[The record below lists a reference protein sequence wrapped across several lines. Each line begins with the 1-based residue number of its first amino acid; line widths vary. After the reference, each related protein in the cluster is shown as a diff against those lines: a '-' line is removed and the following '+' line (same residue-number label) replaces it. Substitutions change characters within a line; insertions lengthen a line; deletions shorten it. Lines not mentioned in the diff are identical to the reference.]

1 VADSIDPIHVVAAV
15 ATRGD
20 RVFAAKRAA
29 HKSAAGKWEFPG
41 GKVDPGETPES
52 ALEREI
58 REEFGVS
65 IRVLRPIHRCTTV
78 VRAQSIDLDAYLC
91 VFDSEDPMSSPDHDE
106 ICWIEI
112 QSLASYDFA
121 TPDIPIIE
129 KLLTGEHHHD

>member
-1 VADSIDPIHVVAAV
+1 MADSIDPLHVVAAV

-20 RVFAAKRAA
+20 LVFAAKRAA

-65 IRVLRPIHRCTTV
+65 IRVLRPFHRYTTV
-78 VRAQSIDLDAYLC
+78 VGAQTIDLDAYVC
-91 VFDSEDPMSSPDHDE
+91 SFDLENPLSSSDHDE
-106 ICWIEI
+106 ISWIEI
-112 QSLASYDFA
+112 QSLQHYDFA
-121 TPDIPIIE
+121 APDIPIIG
-129 KLLTGEHHHD
+129 KLLAGEHLHG